1 MVLHGAPLSND
12 VPTDSRHLSSIPRFI
27 IWGGQMQSTAANLTK
42 AFILEATQV
51 EYGAE
56 PDVYLPESEGVGNT
70 VIKRPEIASQ
80 RNWQI
85 LDADI
90 LFPRNG
96 IIVQWQVWVNEPGTA
111 RLQVYRQVPREGRAA
126 RMKHPYKLVGE
137 NVVTFKDT
145 GFCPVHIVDRDQ
157 VEVQKG
163 DVIGMR
169 LDSDTFLL
177 PGAPWPHR
185 LQVLQ
190 CSAVWCR
197 VVQSGAEWCSVVQC
211 VAVCCSVLQCVA
223 VCCNA
228 LHCIVV
234 YCSVLQCFAVC
245 CSVLQCVAVCCS
257 VLQRVAAC
265 CSVLQRVAACCSVSR
280 YVVLFRSVVQS
291 VAVCCS
297 LLQKRSTIMGAEACL
312 TNTYMYT

>member
-56 PDVYLPESEGVGNT
+56 PDVYVPESEGVGNT

-111 RLQVYRQVPREGRAA
+111 RLQVYRLVPWEGRAA

-169 LDSDTFLL
+169 LDADTFLL

-190 CSAVWCR
+190 CGAERCR
-197 VVQSGAEWCSVVQC
+197 VVQR
-211 VAVCCSVLQCVA
+211 VAVCCSVLRCGAVCCSALQCVA
-223 VCCNA
+223 
-228 LHCIVV
+228 L
-234 YCSVLQCFAVC
+234 Y

-257 VLQRVAAC
+257 VLQCVAAC
-265 CSVLQRVAACCSVSR
+265 CSVLQCVAVCCI
-280 YVVLFRSVVQS
+280 LFRSVVQS

-297 LLQKRSTIMGAEACL
+297 LLQSVAEEVHH
-312 TNTYMYT
+312 YMYT